1 MGLTISGAGY
11 KALFNHMTLEYN
23 RNDNE
28 FTNIINGIIRLN
40 EYSLIF
46 ESANVRLDYDN
57 ETLERAWYNC
67 SIDLIVLEYEYESD
81 LENEEIEITKVEFY
95 SSVCSIDGTEKDCS
109 IQSPM
114 FDSDLDKSILTDED
128 YYPTLVYTYS
138 GSDYIHLYSTSITD
152 NLNNANI
159 LLLGYKDRTFTIH
172 LSTNGYYKMFKV
184 GEKNR
189 VTGYSK
195 DNKEIATLQYQ
206 SASDSGLGRD
216 VMKMTY
222 DFIGPCC
229 LFDFLVFSD
238 TRLVVI
244 DDTTKTFELDI
255 IGVSAPTSD
264 LLMTS
269 SYESSLNPLDGNDVN
284 VILEKLSLSGD
295 HFRYANNN
303 SLWDRPFPKDKSMM
317 DICRSSNNEGWFY
330 VFAIETGVVGK
341 PDFAYAYIVM
351 YKKSDKFDFYR
362 FTKREN
368 EKIGEIDEIV
378 EDIVLNINE
387 DFFTYNSDS
396 SVIIDQRNE
405 FLYENDY
412 SSDLIKGIVPVD
424 GGFPTVVDETVN
436 EKTFKG
442 KYYIVNTLFYDP
454 NYNPIPF
461 NPYPT
466 GSYISIYSNI
476 KNDSD
481 CPDDLIDSIKARAI
495 EMGFTSVN
503 SYDEKITL
511 DGIQQALFLFKFKS
525 GSSYTILS
533 NRFVL
538 GETIIENK
546 DLDNEK
552 SVKPFTCI
560 FFNAFTED
568 QFGIANI
575 NPDYAFELENTV
587 NSNKF
592 IIYCPKNTIQEMIST
607 RPYCEYH
614 PSFNFDLGC
623 ENDSIEEA
631 YFLYSVFKYSD
642 S

>member
-1 MGLTISGAGY
+1 MEATPSSIILHLIIS
-11 KALFNHMTLEYN
+11 T
-23 RNDNE
+23 
-28 FTNIINGIIRLN
+28 T
-40 EYSLIF
+40 
-46 ESANVRLDYDN
+46 
-57 ETLERAWYNC
+57 
-67 SIDLIVLEYEYESD
+67 
-81 LENEEIEITKVEFY
+81 
-95 SSVCSIDGTEKDCS
+95 
-109 IQSPM
+109 
-114 FDSDLDKSILTDED
+114 
-128 YYPTLVYTYS
+128 
-138 GSDYIHLYSTSITD
+138 
-152 NLNNANI
+152 
-159 LLLGYKDRTFTIH
+159 
-172 LSTNGYYKMFKV
+172 GYYKIFK
-184 GEKNR
+184 GEEERR

-195 DNKEIATLQYQ
+195 DDLKITLSNNTYTISKKVNEEEVENIATLQYQ
-206 SASDSGLGRD
+206 SASNSGLGRD

-222 DFIGPCC
+222 NFIGPCC
-229 LFDFLVFSD
+229 LFDFLVFSS
-238 TRLVVI
+238 TGLVPSI
-244 DDTTKTFELDI
+244 DSTTETLELDI
-255 IGVSAPTSD
+255 IGVSALTSD

-269 SYESSLNPLDGNDVN
+269 SYESSLNPLDGNDIN
-284 VILEKLSLSGD
+284 TILEKLSLSGD

-330 VFAIETGVVGK
+330 VFAIKTGVVGK

-368 EKIGEIDEIV
+368 ETIGEIDEIV

-387 DFFTYNSDS
+387 NFFTYNRDS

-424 GGFPTVVDETVN
+424 GSFPIVGKEKVN
-436 EKTFKG
+436 ERTFKG

-466 GSYISIYSNI
+466 ESYISIYSNI

-495 EMGFTSVN
+495 DMGFKAVN
-503 SYDEKITL
+503 GYDEGITL

-538 GETIIENK
+538 GETIIENE
-546 DLDNEK
+546 DSDNEK

-560 FFNAFTED
+560 FFNAFTEN

-592 IIYCPKNTIQEMIST
+592 IIYCPKNTVQERIS
-607 RPYCEYH
+607 PGLDCEYH

-631 YFLYSVFKYSD
+631 YFLYSGFKYSD